1 MSADGIVIDE
11 QNYTLTIARR
21 YPAAADRV
29 WAAWTE
35 PDAIARWWGP
45 HGWTTTVERM
55 DVRPG
60 GEWRYSMAADDGSGG
75 PVHLVATYGEVRP
88 RERLSYLDRQ
98 ATADWVA
105 VGDGIPTDVVFTPD
119 GTGTHVSINAGFPDG
134 DTLRQWVAS
143 GMGEGY
149 LEALERLDTIL

>member
-1 MSADGIVIDE
+1 MTTDSIVIDE
-11 QNYTLTIARR
+11 QAHTLTITRH

-45 HGWTTTVERM
+45 HGWSTTVERM

-60 GEWRYSMAADDGSGG
+60 GQWWYSMAADDGSRG
-75 PVHLVATYGEVRP
+75 PVHLVATYREVRP
-88 RERLSYLDRQ
+88 RERLSYLDQQ

-105 VGDGIPTDVVFTPD
+105 RGDSVPTDVTFTAD
-119 GTGTHVSINAGFPDG
+119 DAGTRVSITAGFPDA
-134 DTLRQWVAS
+134 DALRQGVES

-149 LEALERLDTIL
+149 LEALERLDAIV